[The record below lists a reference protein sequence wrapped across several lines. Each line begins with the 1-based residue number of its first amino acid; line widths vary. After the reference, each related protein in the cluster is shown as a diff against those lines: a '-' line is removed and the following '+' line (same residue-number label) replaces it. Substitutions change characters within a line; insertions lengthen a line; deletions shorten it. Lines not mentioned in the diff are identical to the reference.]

1 MITYKLSHFGDFANK
16 IVDGV
21 ETGEW
26 HNTQTNKEYLDWI
39 AEGNTPEPN
48 DAPRGE

>member
-1 MITYKLSHFGDFANK
+1 MTTYKLNPLGSFAQK

-26 HNTQTNKEYLDWI
+26 ANTETNQAYLKWLE
-39 AEGNTPEPN
+39 EGNTPEP
-48 DAPRGE
+48 AYE

>member
-1 MITYKLSHFGDFANK
+1 MTLFKHYSQTNYLQK

-26 HNTQTNKEYLDWI
+26 HHPETSQEYLKWLE
-39 AEGNTPEPN
+39 EGNTPEPADEIKN
-48 DAPRGE
+48 T